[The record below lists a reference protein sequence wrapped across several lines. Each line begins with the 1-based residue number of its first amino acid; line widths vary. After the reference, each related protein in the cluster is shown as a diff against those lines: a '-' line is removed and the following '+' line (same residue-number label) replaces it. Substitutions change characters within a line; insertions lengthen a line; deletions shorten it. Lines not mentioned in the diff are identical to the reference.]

1 MISDIFKIF
10 LIGSLAFI
18 PILIWGYIFSYIDNS
33 ALNSRRFISWII
45 AGWFSV
51 VPVLYSEQIYNFF
64 SASFLNIFNLIW
76 INWNFF
82 YVIVSLLFL
91 TFLIAIILFLTSLIF
106 FKWSFDIFKIYWKNI
121 VWISI
126 FILIF
131 AILNKIIPNIWFL
144 DLNISS
150 PVSIWKNVFNT
161 LGLIILYYII
171 IWLVEEISKHFSFL
185 PSSITEIDSVQKWVL
200 LATFIALWFG
210 FIENILYL
218 YNISIDRWV
227 VSGDFATTLIFRSIF
242 SLFVH
247 IFCGVIVWLY
257 FSRAYLFLGKNTY
270 FYIKTFLFWLIFSIT
285 LHAIFDISL
294 TLWFTPIIFIY
305 AIYWY
310 LYITKTFYKEEN

>member
-33 ALNSRRFISWII
+33 ALNSRRFISGII
-45 AGWFSV
+45 AGGFSV

-64 SASFLNIFNLIW
+64 SASFLNIFNLIG
-76 INWNFF
+76 INGNFF

-106 FKWSFDIFKIYWKNI
+106 FKGSFDIFKIYGKNI
-121 VWISI
+121 VGISI

-131 AILNKIIPNIWFL
+131 AILNKIIPNIGFL

-150 PVSIWKNVFNT
+150 PVSIGKNVFNT

-171 IWLVEEISKHFSFL
+171 IGLVEEISKHFSFL
-185 PSSITEIDSVQKWVL
+185 PSSITEIDSVQKGVL
-200 LATFIALWFG
+200 LATFIALGFG

-218 YNISIDRWV
+218 YNISIDRGV

-247 IFCGVIVWLY
+247 IFCGVIVGLY

-270 FYIKTFLFWLIFSIT
+270 FYIKTFLFGLIFSIT

-294 TLWFTPIIFIY
+294 TLGFTPIIFIY
-305 AIYWY
+305 AIYGY